1 MIDKQTHTLVNPQSG
16 ELAFKLYRFESIRHF
31 DHIQRPNYY
40 SLVWIQSGEGE
51 AQVETEKYVYRAN
64 QLFSFSPYQPFMFQP
79 QQPSSGVVIHFHP
92 DFFCIHKHHTEV
104 ACDGVLFNNI
114 YESPFIQLCE
124 RDAQSLKWIVE
135 EMEHDIQQ
143 NSLATNEAILSYLK
157 LFLIHCSR
165 IKKKEDVSN
174 RELEEDQPE
183 KFIVQRLRE
192 YIETHYR
199 TLHTPSDYAAL
210 LNITPNALTKL
221 VRATHHKTPSA
232 LISERII
239 IEAKRELYL
248 TDKSVE
254 EIALELGYDDPFYF
268 SRFFKKQ
275 TEVSPSVYRKTVGQ
289 NKMAALLKKS

>member
-1 MIDKQTHTLVNPQSG
+1 MIDKQTHTLVDQNTG

-40 SLVWIQSGEGE
+40 SLIWVQSGKGL
-51 AQVETEKYVYRAN
+51 AQVETERYSYKEN

-79 QQPSSGVVIHFHP
+79 QSATSGVVIHFHP

-114 YESPFIQLCE
+114 YQSPFIQLCE
-124 RDAQSLKWIVE
+124 QDVQSLNWIVE
-135 EMEHDIQQ
+135 EMEKDIER
-143 NSLATNEAILSYLK
+143 NNLATNEAILSYLK
-157 LFLIHCSR
+157 LILINCSR
-165 IKKKEDVSN
+165 IKVKDEPEVASSV
-174 RELEEDQPE
+174 EDQSE
-183 KFIVQRLRE
+183 KYIVQRLKE
-192 YIETHYR
+192 FIESKYK
-199 TLHTPSDYAAL
+199 TLHTPKDYAAL

-221 VRATHHKTPSA
+221 VRSAHQKTPSA

-254 EIALELGYDDPFYF
+254 EIAMELGYEDPFYF

-275 TEVSPSVYRKTVGQ
+275 TEVSPSQYRKTVGY
-289 NKMAALLKKS
+289 NKAASLLKRP

>member
-31 DHIQRPNYY
+31 DHVQRPNYY
-40 SLVWIQSGEGE
+40 SLVWIQSGAGE
-51 AQVETEKYVYRAN
+51 AQVESEKYAYTDN

-79 QQPSSGVVIHFHP
+79 DRATSGVIINFHP
-92 DFFCIHKHHTEV
+92 DFFCIHKHQSEV

-124 RDAQSLKWIVE
+124 RDVQSLQWIVE
-135 EMEHDIQQ
+135 EMENDIQK
-143 NSLATNEAILSYLK
+143 NHLATNEAILSYLK

-165 IKKKEDVSN
+165 IKVKE
-174 RELEEDQPE
+174 EPAEQLLEEEQPE
-183 KFIVQRLRE
+183 KFIVQRLKE
-192 YIETHYR
+192 FIERHYR
-199 TLHTPSDYAAL
+199 TIHTPKEYAAM
-210 LNITPNALTKL
+210 LNITPNALTKI
-221 VRATHHKTPSA
+221 VRASHHKTPSA

-254 EIALELGYDDPFYF
+254 EIAIELGYEDPFYF

-275 TEVSPSVYRKTVGQ
+275 TEVSPSHYRKTVGQ
-289 NKMAALLKKS
+289 NRAASLLKEQ